1 MAKYRALKSFTG
13 ITTMKKDDIKTF
25 DDSEQWVKDLVKHG
39 FIEKVKQPRAKAKA
53 EPKEEAKEPP
63 KKRRTKKAKAEEKTE

>member
-1 MAKYRALKSFTG
+1 MAKYIALKSFTG
-13 ITTMKKDDIKTF
+13 IAQMKKGDVKTF
-25 DDSEQWVKDLVKHG
+25 NESEQWVKDLVNHG